1 MIYQKI
7 INLFIDTHTAT
18 YIKSRMRAICA
29 KRGVHCDITYKYK
42 MGCNAS
48 LKVVLQGHYLN
59 VLNEIEAN
67 LNSLNGEVVEE
78 NPSNELE
85 KQSKE

>member
-18 YIKSRMRAICA
+18 YIKSHMQAICA
-29 KRGVHCDITYKYK
+29 NRGVYCDITYKYK

-48 LKVVLQGHYLN
+48 LKVVLRGHYLN

-78 NPSNELE
+78 TPNNEIE
-85 KQSKE
+85 KQNKE